1 MNKDY
6 LQDALKTFNLNTP
19 NWYGWRTHDN
29 NENKISSNER
39 MSYENIIVIEN
50 SAIKPTKQQVE
61 LKIQELKDL
70 EDNKLANKQS
80 ALNKLKALGL
90 NDAEINSILGK

>member
-6 LQDALKTFNLNTP
+6 LQEALKTFNLNTP
-19 NWYGWRTHDN
+19 NWYGWRTHDDN
-29 NENKISSNER
+29 GNKIPNSQR
-39 MSYENIIVIEN
+39 MCWEHIVVIKDG
-50 SAIKPTKQQVE
+50 AIKPSKQEVE

-80 ALNKLKALGL
+80 ALTKLSALGL
-90 NDAEINSILGK
+90 TEAEIKAIIG